1 MKEYPTS
8 YTSLVIL
15 TSGIYACGLNRFG
28 GTCIFSVL
36 FKDQLEQGILN
47 RITFNAKRGTSA
59 AAHAACQQAKE
70 RKKAFRLIKAEN
82 WFFPL

>member
-15 TSGIYACGLNRFG
+15 TSGIYACGPNRFG

-36 FKDQLEQGILN
+36 FKDQLEQGIFESDNFQCLREKN
-47 RITFNAKRGTSA
+47 LE
-59 AAHAACQQAKE
+59 QQAVLLRRLMQLVNK
-70 RKKAFRLIKAEN
+70 RKKEKKHSA
-82 WFFPL
+82 